1 MKFLIQLS
9 FTDLD
14 AKSLETDVL
23 IKNYADKEKHDLAY
37 NTHACLLDIEHPPT
51 NFILEKL
58 ESTQHQIL
66 VFSKNKQFIEVFK
79 NSPEDRNFS
88 KDSEIQWLLVL
99 PHKYSLNQ
107 EELVALVGFQFNY
120 SADTATQR
128 ALIKYMNENWYIS
141 PYTRIGGMVTTIRRM
156 DAEKKLNLPFEWR
169 SGVTISVESG
179 KRINEITEQERDIF
193 RQQLIDDIR
202 ENYPSMS
209 I

>member
-37 NTHACLLDIEHPPT
+37 NTHACLLDIEHPRT

-79 NSPEDRNFS
+79 NSTEDRNFS

-99 PHKYSLNQ
+99 PHQHSIRQDELNTLLSFQFSYSLDIKTRHD
-107 EELVALVGFQFNY
+107 LV
-120 SADTATQR
+120 R
-128 ALIKYMNENWYIS
+128 YMNKNWGIS
-141 PYTRIGGMVTTIRRM
+141 PFTRTGGMVTTIRRM
-156 DAEKKLNLPFEWR
+156 DAEKKLDIPSECR
-169 SGVTISVESG
+169 SGVTISVRNG
-179 KRINEITEQERDIF
+179 KRTSEMTDQEREIF
-193 RQQLIDDIR
+193 RQQLIDAVR
-202 ENYPSMS
+202 KSSPSAK

>member
-1 MKFLIQLS
+1 MKFFIQLS

-23 IKNYADKEKHDLAY
+23 IKNYADKEKYDLDY
-37 NTHACLLDIEHPPT
+37 NTQACLLDIEHPRT
-51 NFILEKL
+51 KFILEKL
-58 ESTQHQIL
+58 ELTQQQIL
-66 VFSKNKQFIEVFK
+66 VFSKNKQFIKVFN
-79 NSPEDRNFS
+79 NSTENRNFC

-99 PHKYSLNQ
+99 PHKYSLTQ

-156 DAEKKLNLPFEWR
+156 DAEKKLDIPSECR
-169 SGVTISVESG
+169 SGVTISVRNG
-179 KRINEITEQERDIF
+179 KRTSEMTDQKREIF
-193 RQQLIDDIR
+193 RQQLIDAVR
-202 ENYPSMS
+202 NSSPSAK

>member
-1 MKFLIQLS
+1 MKFFIQLS

-23 IKNYADKEKHDLAY
+23 IKNYADKEKYDLDY
-37 NTHACLLDIEHPPT
+37 NTQACLLDIEHPRT
-51 NFILEKL
+51 NLILEKL
-58 ESTQHQIL
+58 DAERFKIL
-66 VFSKNKQFIEVFK
+66 SFNENKQFIQLLDSSDKESIIK
-79 NSPEDRNFS
+79 DES
-88 KDSEIQWLLVL
+88 KIQWLLVL
-99 PHKYSLNQ
+99 PHKYSLTQ

-156 DAEKKLNLPFEWR
+156 DAEKKLNLPFQWR
-169 SGVTISVESG
+169 SGVTISVRNG
-179 KRINEITEQERDIF
+179 KRTSEMTDQKREIF
-193 RQQLIDDIR
+193 RQQLIDAVR
-202 ENYPSMS
+202 NSSPSAK